1 MNKNELY
8 MENKRRKYPTL
19 YVKNFAKIKEAE
31 IELAPFTLFVGD
43 NNSGKTY
50 LSTLVYALIKYTS
63 KTIYDIFEY
72 TDEIKNSEEYKKV
85 INLINNIIEKNE
97 KVSLTF
103 ENKEDVI
110 KLFNYLLN
118 RYSNKLINY
127 IFNSSDIIHL
137 DYINLDFSCYSNKKI
152 SIVIN
157 KRKID
162 NKEFYNIELDLDGI
176 INYSDLE
183 ENKCYIVNI
192 IISFILR
199 VYFDIF
205 LYMSSN
211 IVFFPVSRTGL
222 LATKN
227 DIFKSYIDKSN
238 RMTILDNNFDREEV
252 LLNTWQVFLKNL
264 IDLSGKIKDE
274 DRFKEIVSLIE
285 DNIIDG
291 KINVNQETGGIYYIP
306 NLNKGLPFP
315 MYLSSAVVTEITP
328 LYLFLKY
335 GFIKERFIM
344 EEPEISLHPELQQ
357 QLTRVFIKL
366 VNSHIHILITT
377 HSDTIVQHINNM
389 IKLNSNDDERK
400 KYLMNK
406 YGYDEDDLISE
417 DKVRMYQ
424 FDINKEDGFTEVTEL
439 KSSEYGFEVP
449 TFNKVLKKISDEIY
463 DFQEEL

>member
-1 MNKNELY
+1 MLS
-8 MENKRRKYPTL
+8 T
-19 YVKNFAKIKEAE
+19 
-31 IELAPFTLFVGD
+31 THDD

-50 LSTLVYALIKYTS
+50 LSTLIYGLIKYTS
-63 KTIYDIFEY
+63 KIIYDIFEY

-85 INLINNIIEKNE
+85 INLINDIIDKNE
-97 KVSLTF
+97 EVDLTL
-103 ENKEDVI
+103 ENKEDFI
-110 KLFNYLLN
+110 KLFNFLLN

-137 DYINLDFSCYSNKKI
+137 DYINLDFSCYLNKKF
-152 SIVIN
+152 SIEIN

-162 NKEFYNIELDLDGI
+162 NKEFYHIELDADGSI
-176 INYSDLE
+176 SYSNLE
-183 ENKCYIVNI
+183 ENKCYIVNL
-192 IISFILR
+192 IISFMIR
-199 VYFDIF
+199 VYFDIL

-211 IVFFPVSRTGL
+211 IIFFPIPRTGL

-227 DIFKSYIDKSN
+227 DIFKSYI
-238 RMTILDNNFDREEV
+238 
-252 LLNTWQVFLKNL
+252 
-264 IDLSGKIKDE
+264 
-274 DRFKEIVSLIE
+274 
-285 DNIIDG
+285 
-291 KINVNQETGGIYYIP
+291 NVNQETGGIYYIP
-306 NLNKGLPFP
+306 NFNKGLPFP
-315 MYLSSAVVTEITP
+315 MYLSSAVITETAP

-366 VNSHIHILITT
+366 VNRHINILITT

-389 IKLNSNDDERK
+389 IKLNSNNEERK

-406 YGYDEDDLISE
+406 YGYDDDDLISE
-417 DKVRMYQ
+417 DRVRMYQ
-424 FDINKEDGFTEVTEL
+424 FDIEEDGFTKVTKLE
-439 KSSEYGFEVP
+439 SSEYGFEVP